1 LPWQA
6 IRNPKTIET
15 DAGDRIMVD
24 GWFGIVHKPGSYNH
38 GPAWRL
44 CLPSFKKKKPSI
56 VHYSILMVSVRNS
69 HAV

>member
-1 LPWQA
+1 MERGQLVERKTFRKLPWQA

-24 GWFGIVHKPGSYNH
+24 AWFGIVRKS
-38 GPAWRL
+38 
-44 CLPSFKKKKPSI
+44 SI
-56 VHYSILMVSVRNS
+56 VHYIIVMVSVRNS